1 MEEDVTKMCNTTLL
15 QEHTETIRSM
25 QHEGLTDA
33 EEHMLQKHLD
43 NVEGEIVKRMN
54 KGQVEAAESKFDLY
68 TKNVNTIQRN
78 TILFGAKELT
88 EKSQVGF
95 TREQLA
101 KHINFNI
108 NIVNYWVRVLID
120 QNDILVDTS
129 GMLSLDEKFLD

>member
-1 MEEDVTKMCNTTLL
+1 
-15 QEHTETIRSM
+15 
-25 QHEGLTDA
+25 
-33 EEHMLQKHLD
+33 
-43 NVEGEIVKRMN
+43 MN
-54 KGQVEAAESKFDLY
+54 RKFDVPETEDEVDSVFDRY
-68 TKNVNTIQRN
+68 NKNIGIIQRN
-78 TILFGAKELT
+78 TIMHGAKELT

-129 GMLSLDEKFLD
+129 GMLSLDKKFLG